1 MARLTG
7 LTLPEDS
14 AFLRGVPVAKKDD
27 PDFLAAFDRRT
38 LFYDVFHDAEAG
50 TIRIVAPSLRTQRRL
65 LRQAVVKVDGQR
77 IDLPEIELLSP
88 RTSQIVFPAPVEEPK
103 TLRISHRG
111 TPKLN
116 AQMPIGKANTAKFAG
131 RNALVAISKNN
142 DPVWIAD
149 WLRYY
154 VSQHGANAVVLI
166 DNGSDAYPLRDLRRA
181 ILSVKGIEAAE
192 IVSAPFP
199 FGPKGVDRISVNAK
213 FLHLSALHI
222 AHTRFL
228 NRANA
233 VLSVDIDELVTK
245 PGDETI
251 FEATKASPDGFL
263 SIAGTWRYARK
274 PDEPRPIRHVEHV
287 LRRKGKDATMQPKWC
302 VDPTGPLAGR
312 YWRTHGVAQA
322 TPNHAHGF
330 RYLHCRQ
337 ITTNWD
343 YDRAFEPE
351 DRFEEAPEAEA
362 LMAAFA
368 PDGAS

>member
-7 LTLPEDS
+7 LRLPDES
-14 AFLRGVPVAKKDD
+14 RFLRRVPVAKKDD
-27 PDFLAAFDRRT
+27 ADFVAAFDRHT
-38 LFYDVFHDAEAG
+38 LFYDVFHDPGTG

-65 LRQAVVKVDGQR
+65 FRQMVVKVDGHR
-77 IDLPEIELLSP
+77 IELPEIQLLSP
-88 RTSQIVFPAPVEEPK
+88 RTSQIAFPSPVEEPK
-103 TLRISHRG
+103 TLRLAHRG

-116 AQMPIGKANTAKFAG
+116 AQVPIGRANTEKFAG
-131 RNALVAISKNN
+131 KNALVAISKNN
-142 DPVWIAD
+142 ELVWIKD

-154 VSQHGANAVVLI
+154 VSQHGANALVLI
-166 DNGSDAYPLRDLRRA
+166 DNGSDRYPLRDLRRA
-181 ILSVKGIEAAE
+181 ILSVEGIEALE

-228 NRANA
+228 GAANA

-245 PGDETI
+245 PDDQTV
-251 FEATKASPDGFL
+251 FEAVKASEDGFL
-263 SIAGTWRYARK
+263 SIGGTWRYARK
-274 PDEPRPIRHVEHV
+274 PDKARPIRHAEHV
-287 LRRKGKDATMQPKWC
+287 LRRIGPDARMQPKWC

-322 TPNHAHGF
+322 KPNHAHGF

-351 DRFEEAPEAEA
+351 DRFEEAPEAAA
-362 LMAAFA
+362 LTAAFA
-368 PDGAS
+368 